1 MKIVAII
8 QARMGSTRL
17 PGKALIKIA
26 DKTVLEHVIRR
37 VQACRLVNEVVVATT
52 VSKGDLPII
61 KLCAEQGISVYCG
74 SEDDVLD
81 RYYQAAKLFK
91 AKTVIRITADCPLM
105 DPQVIE
111 TVLRKHIKDRA
122 DYTSNTINETF
133 PDGEDVEVFSAAALE
148 KAWIE
153 AKLSSERE
161 HVTAYIRKNPAF
173 FKLAGVEYKTNLKE
187 KRWTLDNQEDL
198 EFVGKIYSALY
209 QKNNLFSMD
218 DILEYLAKYPEL
230 EQINSHITRNEGYQK
245 SLREDKI
252 VKERK

>member
-17 PGKALIKIA
+17 PGKALIKIE

-37 VQACRLVNEVVVATT
+37 VQACHLVDAVVVATT
-52 VSKGDLPII
+52 VSKGDLPIV
-61 KLCAEQGISVYCG
+61 KLCAEKGISVYCG

-81 RYYQAAKLFK
+81 RYYQAAKLFS
-91 AKTVIRITADCPLM
+91 AETVIRITADCPLM

-111 TVLRKHIKDRA
+111 AVVRKHIKDGA
-122 DYTSNTINETF
+122 DYTSNIIDETF
-133 PDGEDVEVFSAAALE
+133 PDGEDVEVFSVAALK
-148 KAWIE
+148 KAWLE

-161 HVTAYIRKNPAF
+161 HVTPYIRKSPNI
-173 FKLAGVEYKTNLKE
+173 FKLASVSNQIDLSQ

-198 EFVGKIYSALY
+198 LFISGIFASLYPKDPIFGMKEILSFLAGNPAL
-209 QKNNLFSMD
+209 
-218 DILEYLAKYPEL
+218 EE
-230 EQINSHITRNEGYQK
+230 INGHLSRNEGYAK

-252 VKERK
+252 VRS